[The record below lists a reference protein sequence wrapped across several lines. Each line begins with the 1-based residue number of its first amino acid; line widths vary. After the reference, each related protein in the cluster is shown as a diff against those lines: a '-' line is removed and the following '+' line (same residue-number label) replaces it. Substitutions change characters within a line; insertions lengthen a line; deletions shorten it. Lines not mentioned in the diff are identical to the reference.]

1 MLYFKHMSGSDS
13 NFPKSDILLVHLA
26 LFNFMWLHDVFYGS
40 LGLIK
45 FDIKLVVS
53 YFFKNLL
60 LFLILKSFVH
70 YSGLPLLAIFACD
83 MLWLTY
89 FKEVVNF

>member
-60 LFLILKSFVH
+60 FLILKCH
-70 YSGLPLLAIFACD
+70 TCYLGLPLIAILACNA
-83 MLWLTY
+83 L
-89 FKEVVNF
+89 